1 MIDWRADTEHGLI
14 DNMDRLLLILLVA
27 GLAVLRLWFSGTA
40 EPIRHAEDSLRQRVL
55 AKIAEAKSEEKIAW
69 LFHGKQMKLGSSNQ
83 GIQDGELGT
92 RDSFQVTLQ
101 QYDPFA
107 VVAILVGEDGQPGVA
122 GVDDNGNG
130 ITDDRSELGATHSD
144 DRCET
149 MNSEIAKQ
157 QEPRPLVLQRGA
169 FVNVSSPEQRIDN
182 AEKRLRLS
190 GESAGCP
197 ISFLISV
204 DAAFI
209 TD

>member
-1 MIDWRADTEHGLI
+1 M
-14 DNMDRLLLILLVA
+14 
-27 GLAVLRLWFSGTA
+27 
-40 EPIRHAEDSLRQRVL
+40 
-55 AKIAEAKSEEKIAW
+55 
-69 LFHGKQMKLGSSNQ
+69 
-83 GIQDGELGT
+83 
-92 RDSFQVTLQ
+92 LQ
-101 QYDPFA
+101 QCDP
-107 VVAILVGEDGQPGVA
+107 IGQINLGKEPHDIRDDIKKTFEEA
-122 GVDDNGNG
+122 FNLIDDNGNG
-130 ITDDRSELGATHSD
+130 VTDDRSELGATHSD

-157 QEPRPLVLQRGA
+157 QEPPPLVLQRGA

-190 GESAGCP
+190 GESAGRP